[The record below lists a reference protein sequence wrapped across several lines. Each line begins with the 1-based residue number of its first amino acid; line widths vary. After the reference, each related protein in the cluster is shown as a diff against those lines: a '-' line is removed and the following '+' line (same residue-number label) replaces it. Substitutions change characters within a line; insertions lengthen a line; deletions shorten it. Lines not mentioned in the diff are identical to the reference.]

1 MIGESHLIIPYVIQS
16 KQPIVLQTRNRNISE
31 IRNET
36 IVVRVA
42 IYPNRVT
49 M

>member
-1 MIGESHLIIPYVIQS
+1 MIGVSNLMMPYVIQS
-16 KQPIVLQTRNRNISE
+16 IQPNVLQTRNRNISE
-31 IRNET
+31 IKNET